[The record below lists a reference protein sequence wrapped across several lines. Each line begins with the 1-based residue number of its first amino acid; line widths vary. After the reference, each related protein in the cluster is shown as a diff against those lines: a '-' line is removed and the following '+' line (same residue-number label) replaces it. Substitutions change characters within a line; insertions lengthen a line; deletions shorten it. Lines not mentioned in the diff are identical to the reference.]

1 VALRGPCRLPA
12 GSRLLVAV
20 SGGADSTALLVG
32 LTRIAKEFDL
42 RLVAAHLH
50 HGLRGEEADR
60 DQMHVR
66 RLCRTLGIPLSTA
79 RWDMRARM
87 RRRGLSG
94 QDGLRRLRREFLLAA
109 ANRSGAA
116 WIATGHHADDQL
128 ETLLARLLRGA
139 GLKGLGGM
147 SPRRGCWLKP
157 MLAVTRRDIEAD
169 LRRASLSWREDSS
182 NRDPRYLRNRLRD
195 IAIPAL
201 LQAAG
206 VDAKGTGLARARLAR
221 RVAASLGEI
230 RQARRLVEGLARA
243 LAVST
248 PGGVLDLECL
258 VGARVVVRRAALRLA
273 WGRLRTGAGLTARHL
288 GALETLVRGRARGP
302 VSLPGGWKASRQGQ
316 AIRFA
321 RATAQAIANVV
332 ANSGGRPRRRLAA
345 RLRPELVKP
354 SDERRR

>member
-1 VALRGPCRLPA
+1 M
-12 GSRLLVAV
+12 

-32 LTRIAKEFDL
+32 LTRIAQEFGVH
-42 RLVAAHLH
+42 LVAAHLH
-50 HGLRGEEADR
+50 HGLRGDEADR

-109 ANRSGAA
+109 AHRSGAA
-116 WIATGHHADDQL
+116 GIATGHQADDQL

-147 SPRRGCWLKP
+147 SPRRGRWLKP
-157 MLAVTRRDIEAD
+157 MLGVTRRDIEAD
-169 LRRASLSWREDSS
+169 LGRAGLSWREDAS

-195 IAIPAL
+195 VAIPAL
-201 LQAAG
+201 VEAAG
-206 VDAKGTGLARARLAR
+206 VDAKGSGLARARLAR

-230 RQARRLVEGLARA
+230 RQARRLVEGQARA
-243 LAVST
+243 LVGS
-248 PGGVLDLECL
+248 PSGEVDLERL
-258 VGARVVVRRAALRLA
+258 AGARAVVRRAALRLA

-288 GALETLVRGRARGP
+288 SALETLVRGRARGP
-302 VSLPGGWKASRQGQ
+302 VSLPGGWKASRRSQ

-321 RATAQAIANVV
+321 RPTAQVVARAV
-332 ANSGGRPRRRLAA
+332 ANSGGQPRLRRAA
-345 RLRPELVKP
+345 RLRSAVVST

>member
-1 VALRGPCRLPA
+1 
-12 GSRLLVAV
+12 V

-32 LTRIAKEFDL
+32 LTRIAPEFGV

-79 RWDMRARM
+79 RWDTRARM

-109 ANRSGAA
+109 AHRGGAVG
-116 WIATGHHADDQL
+116 IATGHHADDQL

-147 SPRRGCWLKP
+147 SPRQGCWLKP
-157 MLAVTRRDIEAD
+157 LLAVTRRDIEAD
-169 LRRASLSWREDSS
+169 LKRAGLSWREDAS
-182 NRDPRYLRNRLRD
+182 NRDSRYLRNRLRSV
-195 IAIPAL
+195 AIPAL
-201 LQAAG
+201 LEAAG
-206 VDAKGTGLARARLAR
+206 VDAKGGELARARLAR

-230 RQARRLVEGLARA
+230 RGARRLVEGQA
-243 LAVST
+243 LALVVRPS
-248 PGGVLDLECL
+248 GGALDLERL
-258 VGARVVVRRAALRLA
+258 AGARAVVRRAALRLA
-273 WGRLRTGAGLTARHL
+273 WGRLRTDAGLTARHL

-302 VSLPGGWKASRQGQ
+302 VSLPGGWKASRQGR

-321 RATAQAIANVV
+321 RATAQVLASPVT
-332 ANSGGRPRRRLAA
+332 NSGGRLSA
-345 RLRPELVKP
+345 RSRAGGRQHK
-354 SDERRR
+354 